1 MVTQRHAKR
10 YKVNPVWKA
19 EPVILRIELSFREIN
34 RKGVSA
40 FSGRPKNK

>member
-1 MVTQRHAKR
+1 MTQRHANR
-10 YKVNPVWKA
+10 YKVNRVWKA

-34 RKGVSA
+34 RQGLSA